1 MRFGD
6 GVHPVKL
13 QYAFDPPLA
22 LPRPGKYA
30 FFIQPECAFLY
41 FDLLRVD
48 TDDYPGGRALIM
60 GRSLSCSLGPA
71 GYSEFPEDDL
81 VFDIE
86 FCRTSTTPTR
96 RQSWGGL
103 KVIYR

>member
-1 MRFGD
+1 MKGQRGRRVCGDDRGPGRPGQIQGDCVGSWSQRGGGDYEDGFPDLWDTILSGPALVRFGD

-41 FDLLRVD
+41 FDLLRE
-48 TDDYPGGRALIM
+48 A
-60 GRSLSCSLGPA
+60 
-71 GYSEFPEDDL
+71 
-81 VFDIE
+81 
-86 FCRTSTTPTR
+86 
-96 RQSWGGL
+96 
-103 KVIYR
+103 